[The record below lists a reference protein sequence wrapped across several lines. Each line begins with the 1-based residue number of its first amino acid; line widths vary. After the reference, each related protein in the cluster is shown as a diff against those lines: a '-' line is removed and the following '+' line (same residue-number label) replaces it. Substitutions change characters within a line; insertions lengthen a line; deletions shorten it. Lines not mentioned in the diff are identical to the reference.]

1 MESLSF
7 IPAIVFFV
15 SLSVYDYLSSRDRHC
30 PRYRTRLMAS
40 SGGLILSSC
49 FLLSDAGDAG
59 GLFSALAVSEAL
71 MLASPGTGGS
81 PSRTLTYSVAF
92 LGLCLAIAGA
102 AFAFGWLSKPSVKF
116 VHAVLVIMSAIFS
129 MGMLLSFVL
138 DLFGNIGKLMD
149 PDVLWNV
156 LMLGSKLVHGI
167 IFNVMIAVAYIF
179 MASLSCSGMPVI
191 FPFLLCTH
199 SVVLFL
205 ASRSGHSFLVPVRQ
219 EEEIR
224 LLRSDSVQGTDQDE
238 PIPDSRLKVL
248 HSRIVAYMEKE
259 HPFLDPDFSMQK
271 MARDLYSNKL
281 YLSKAINSLAHKNF
295 RQFVNYYRIEYAK
308 DLFRKDPRLRINE
321 ASDMS
326 GFHTVVSF
334 NMAFKLNTGQTP
346 SEWLHTNMF
355 S

>member
-1 MESLSF
+1 
-7 IPAIVFFV
+7 
-15 SLSVYDYLSSRDRHC
+15 
-30 PRYRTRLMAS
+30 
-40 SGGLILSSC
+40 
-49 FLLSDAGDAG
+49 
-59 GLFSALAVSEAL
+59 
-71 MLASPGTGGS
+71 
-81 PSRTLTYSVAF
+81 
-92 LGLCLAIAGA
+92 
-102 AFAFGWLSKPSVKF
+102 
-116 VHAVLVIMSAIFS
+116 

-179 MASLSCSGMPVI
+179 MASLPCSGMPVI
-191 FPFLLCTH
+191 FPFLLCAH

-205 ASRSGHSFLVPVRQ
+205 ASRSGHSFLVTVRQ

-271 MARDLYSNKL
+271 MA
-281 YLSKAINSLAHKNF
+281 
-295 RQFVNYYRIEYAK
+295 
-308 DLFRKDPRLRINE
+308 
-321 ASDMS
+321 
-326 GFHTVVSF
+326 
-334 NMAFKLNTGQTP
+334 
-346 SEWLHTNMF
+346 
-355 S
+355 